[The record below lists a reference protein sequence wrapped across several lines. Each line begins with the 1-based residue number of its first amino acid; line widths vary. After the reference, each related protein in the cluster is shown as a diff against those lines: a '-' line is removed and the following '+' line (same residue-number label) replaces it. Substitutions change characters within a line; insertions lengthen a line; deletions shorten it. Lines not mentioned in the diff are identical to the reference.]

1 MNRPALDQ
9 WRIFLKCMELR
20 NFTRTA
26 EALDTDPAYV
36 GKAIARLEAHLDG
49 PLFIRTRPRLTPTWL
64 AELYVER
71 VSAAVH
77 EVDRLLAEARSSGRK
92 EGRPNGRKPL

>member
-1 MNRPALDQ
+1 MNRPAMDQ

-26 EALDTDPAYV
+26 EVLDTDPA
-36 GKAIARLEAHLDG
+36 
-49 PLFIRTRPRLTPTWL
+49 
-64 AELYVER
+64 YVER
-71 VSAAVH
+71 VSAAVL

-92 EGRPNGRKPL
+92 AGRPNRRKPL